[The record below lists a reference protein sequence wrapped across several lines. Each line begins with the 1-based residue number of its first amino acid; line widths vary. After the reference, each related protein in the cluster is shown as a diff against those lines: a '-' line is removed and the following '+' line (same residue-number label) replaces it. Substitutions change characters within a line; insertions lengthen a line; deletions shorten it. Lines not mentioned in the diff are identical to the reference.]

1 MNLAEYL
8 KKNKDTEEFIVRDI
22 NNEELELYFFQ
33 DELDEKSFKDDFPIF
48 CRYLLELKYK
58 LMVERVEDGIII
70 SDVMRVFK
78 NEKTPEEIMESVN
91 VGLEENETLKYLN
104 LIKRG

>member
-8 KKNKDTEEFIVRDI
+8 EKSKDTEEFIVRDA

-33 DELDEKSFKDDFPIF
+33 NELDEKSFKDDFPIF
-48 CRYLLELKYK
+48 YRYLLELKRK
-58 LMVERVEDGIII
+58 LIVKRVEDGIVF
-70 SDVMRVFK
+70 SDVMEVFE
-78 NEKTPEEIMESVN
+78 NEKTPEEIMESIN